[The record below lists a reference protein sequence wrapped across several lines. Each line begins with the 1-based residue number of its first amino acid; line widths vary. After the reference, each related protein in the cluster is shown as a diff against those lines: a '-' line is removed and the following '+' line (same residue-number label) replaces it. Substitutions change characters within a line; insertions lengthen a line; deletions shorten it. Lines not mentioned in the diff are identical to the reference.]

1 LTRLYAAVYRTFTLA
16 TKTKPLSEI
25 SSRPK
30 LTLSMAWRQG
40 AATSEPRGKV
50 KTRKGE
56 KMSKPDESRVIH
68 FAEAQARIPGP
79 NGERSINFLRRG
91 SLDVNLSRPLP
102 PNQQTPHAQ
111 DEVYII
117 IRGRGVLLHEGRRES
132 FEAGDFLFVAAGTEH
147 RFDDF
152 SEDVAYWRVFYGPP
166 GGELPP

>member
-1 LTRLYAAVYRTFTLA
+1 
-16 TKTKPLSEI
+16 
-25 SSRPK
+25 
-30 LTLSMAWRQG
+30 MARRQG
-40 AATSEPRGKV
+40 AATSEPRGKA

-111 DEVYII
+111 DELYII
-117 IRGRGVLLHEGRRES
+117 IRGRGVLLTKASANHSRLVIS
-132 FEAGDFLFVAAGTEH
+132 
-147 RFDDF
+147 
-152 SEDVAYWRVFYGPP
+152 S
-166 GGELPP
+166 

>member
-1 LTRLYAAVYRTFTLA
+1 
-16 TKTKPLSEI
+16 
-25 SSRPK
+25 
-30 LTLSMAWRQG
+30 
-40 AATSEPRGKV
+40 
-50 KTRKGE
+50 
-56 KMSKPDESRVIH
+56 MSKPDESRVIH

-117 IRGRGVLLHEGRRES
+117 IRGRGVLLHEGERES

-147 RFDDF
+147 HFDDP

-166 GGELPP
+166 GGELPS